1 MSVAEPAGQSLVTG
15 SGRRSTRRSRRTGG
29 VVSARVVG
37 LVLILGFSLT
47 ACTGGPVEPAISG
60 TASSSSAAAEP
71 APEPTATPAL
81 DPTLLPAGT
90 AADNLVYFNFLAAAV
105 TKANPS
111 ADGRA
116 YIDALVAGGFD
127 RAEME
132 VTFDRTQADLA
143 ADAVQFSVRFAGECL
158 IGQIG
163 PASDGFHSVV
173 APILSTGLCL
183 VGATR
188 QRDW

>member
-1 MSVAEPAGQSLVTG
+1 MAEPAEQKMMSGSVRRHAGRSPYSL
-15 SGRRSTRRSRRTGG
+15 G
-29 VVSARVVG
+29 VVGA
-37 LVLILGFSLT
+37 VLLLGVSLT
-47 ACTGGPVEPAISG
+47 ACT
-60 TASSSSAAAEP
+60 ASPAEP
-71 APEPTATPAL
+71 ATSASASSGSATPEPSATPDAG
-81 DPTLLPAGT
+81 PTLLPTGT

-105 TKANPS
+105 TKANPA

-127 RAEME
+127 RTAME
-132 VTFDRTQADLA
+132 VTFDRTQTDLA
-143 ADAVQFSVRFAGECL
+143 ADAVQFSVRFTGECL

-183 VGATR
+183 VGSTR
-188 QRDW
+188 QIDW

>member
-1 MSVAEPAGQSLVTG
+1 MSVAEAARQNMNASTVK
-15 SGRRSTRRSRRTGG
+15 RR
-29 VVSARVVG
+29 ARCSWFTVG
-37 LVLILGFSLT
+37 AVGAVLILGLSLT
-47 ACTGGPVEPAISG
+47 ACTGGPAEPAASG
-60 TASSSSAAAEP
+60 TAPSTSSTPDASP
-71 APEPTATPAL
+71 IPEPSPTPEP
-81 DPTLLPAGT
+81 DPTLLPTGT
-90 AADNLVYFNFLAAAV
+90 AAENLVYFNFLAAAV
-105 TKANPS
+105 TKANPA

-127 RAEME
+127 RNAME

-143 ADAVQFSVRFAGECL
+143 ADSVQFSLRFANECL

-183 VGATR
+183 VGSTR
-188 QRDW
+188 QIDW

>member
-1 MSVAEPAGQSLVTG
+1 MTTG
-15 SGRRSTRRSRRTGG
+15 SARRRTRRSPRTGG
-29 VVSARVVG
+29 VVGAGVVG
-37 LVLILGFSLT
+37 VVLLLTISLT
-47 ACTGGPVEPAISG
+47 ACTGGPAEPASSG
-60 TASSSSAAAEP
+60 TASSGSATPEASAT
-71 APEPTATPAL
+71 PEP
-81 DPTLLPAGT
+81 DPTLLPTGT

-105 TKANPS
+105 TKANPA

-127 RAEME
+127 RAAME

-183 VGATR
+183 VGGTR
-188 QRDW
+188 QIDW

>member
-1 MSVAEPAGQSLVTG
+1 MSVAKPAWQSARIRTA
-15 SGRRSTRRSRRTGG
+15 RRRARRPRFVLG
-29 VVSARVVG
+29 VVGAG
-37 LVLILGFSLT
+37 LLLGVSLT
-47 ACTGGPVEPAISG
+47 ACTTVP
-60 TASSSSAAAEP
+60 AEP
-71 APEPTATPAL
+71 PANDSQPTKSASATPAP
-81 DPTLLPAGT
+81 DPTLLPDGT
-90 AADNLVYFNFLAAAV
+90 AAENLVYFNFLAAGV
-105 TKANPS
+105 TKANPA

-127 RAEME
+127 RATLE

-143 ADAVQFSVRFAGECL
+143 ADSIQFSVRIADECL

-183 VGATR
+183 VGSTR
-188 QRDW
+188 QID